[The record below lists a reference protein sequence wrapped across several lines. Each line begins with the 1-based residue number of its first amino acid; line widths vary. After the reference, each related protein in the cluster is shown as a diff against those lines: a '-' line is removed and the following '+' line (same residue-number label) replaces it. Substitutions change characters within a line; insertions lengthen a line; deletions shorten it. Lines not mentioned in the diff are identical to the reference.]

1 MGVDGQAP
9 AHDGRTEAPVK
20 LGPVTTLLYAYGRR
34 RFTLEALNA
43 QIAGLNPAQRNAYL
57 ERELLAG
64 HAATPRAAFVPLTTT
79 VAGRTIT
86 FHVAPDWLG
95 LGAPGAILRATLPA
109 QSLQRV
115 ALAYQCE
122 LPTNL
127 IVDLIHAQG
136 LVRVPFRAWR
146 SQAER
151 WGVGM
156 DSSRVLIAANDA
168 LEASIAGRA
177 GLVTDAKKD
186 VIVGASIL
194 RERAKVM
201 IYGGWD
207 SSGSRIQPAS
217 TVHSITYSDYSQ
229 CGRLIARDVLV
240 DGRRSSLDAVIADP
254 VLYRAVSSTRL
265 DHWPR
270 YA

>member
-1 MGVDGQAP
+1 MKLS
-9 AHDGRTEAPVK
+9 PVA
-20 LGPVTTLLYAYGRR
+20 TLLSTYGRR
-34 RFTLEALNA
+34 RFTLDVLNGA
-43 QIAGLNPAQRNAYL
+43 IAGLTPTQRNAYF

-64 HAATPRAAFVPLTTT
+64 RAANARASFVPVTAA
-79 VAGRTIT
+79 VAGRSLT
-86 FHVAPDWLG
+86 FYVAPDWLG

-109 QSLQRV
+109 RTLQRV
-115 ALAYQCE
+115 VNAYDCE

-127 IVDLIHAQG
+127 LVDLIHAQG
-136 LVRVPFRAWR
+136 AVRVPFRAWR

-177 GLVTDAKKD
+177 GLVTDARKD

-194 RERAKVM
+194 RERSKVM

-207 SSGSRIQPAS
+207 SDGARVQPAS
-217 TVHSITYSDYSQ
+217 TVHTISYTDYSQ
-229 CGRLIARDVLV
+229 CGRMIARDVRI
-240 DGRRSSLDAVIADP
+240 DGRRSTLDAVISDP
-254 VLYRAVSSTRL
+254 TLYRAVSSTRL
-265 DHWPR
+265 DRWPR